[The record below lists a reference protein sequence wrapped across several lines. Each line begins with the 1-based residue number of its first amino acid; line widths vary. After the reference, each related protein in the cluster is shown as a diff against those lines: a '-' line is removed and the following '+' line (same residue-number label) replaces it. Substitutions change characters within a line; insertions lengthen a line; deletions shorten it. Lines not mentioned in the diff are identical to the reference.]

1 MIDTCKLHDDLEDF
15 ASYLGVDYEDYYQ
28 LIYNLHDE
36 DEFELV
42 NVGLTDWLIDGN
54 VFALKLHILFIH
66 HFLYYVSWSH
76 DWCSA

>member
-28 LIYNLHDE
+28 LIYNLSDE

-42 NVGLTDWLIDGN
+42 NVGLTD
-54 VFALKLHILFIH
+54 
-66 HFLYYVSWSH
+66 
-76 DWCSA
+76 